1 MENDDYNNLVTLLKL
16 FKNRPYHLAKYLVE
30 NSALNKKFVD
40 KVLKS
45 DKLNGLNEDDI
56 KDNKIINF
64 TSISQMEN
72 FYSSLIDI
80 KNLESKTK
88 EELAIELNQRLNDLI
103 RNEKY
108 EDAAN
113 LRDYM
118 VRKGIKRNINF

>member
-30 NSALNKKFVD
+30 NSALNKKFID

-45 DKLNGLNEDDI
+45 DKLNGLNDGDI